1 MRRTVDDGVHARD
14 RALQR
19 LRGREITPRHL
30 DLARQAVGS
39 GAAEH
44 PHPRAVGQQAGRHVS
59 ADVARGTRDEH
70 VHAGTLGALA
80 VSTPPR
86 DANIASIAHTAAAP
100 SWNGTG
106 GGSPSRTLRW
116 KAAIS
121 ARIPG

>member
-1 MRRTVDDGVHARD
+1 VTKSS
-14 RALQR
+14 ALER
-19 LRGREITPRHL
+19 LRSREVAACQL
-30 DLARQAVGS
+30 DLARQGAGLGATERPHGHAVV
-39 GAAEH
+39 E
-44 PHPRAVGQQAGRHVS
+44 QAPRHVL